1 MKTKETRVQ
10 HPNFTFILFFLKGF
24 PNRRVLSVGKME
36 TVLDSAK
43 KMIFSLLI
51 IFMHSIIA
59 IVSNFPKDSHQLFCN
74 EYHNGYSILEV
85 FVHRQD
91 VPKGEKNTIVTS
103 YNRNFTG
110 RNDANINTHAFV
122 ASPEVRCVPRIKKF
136 AFLMSLQP
144 STLSSIRLCCTVLS
158 ESKTVKATL
167 LFSSQI

>member
-1 MKTKETRVQ
+1 MKTKKTRVQ

-24 PNRRVLSVGKME
+24 LNLRVLSVGKMD

-51 IFMHSIIA
+51 IFMTA

-74 EYHNGYSILEV
+74 EYHNAYSILEV

-122 ASPEVRCVPRIKKF
+122 ASPEVKHFPRIKKF
-136 AFLMSLQP
+136 VFLMSL
-144 STLSSIRLCCTVLS
+144 
-158 ESKTVKATL
+158 
-167 LFSSQI
+167 